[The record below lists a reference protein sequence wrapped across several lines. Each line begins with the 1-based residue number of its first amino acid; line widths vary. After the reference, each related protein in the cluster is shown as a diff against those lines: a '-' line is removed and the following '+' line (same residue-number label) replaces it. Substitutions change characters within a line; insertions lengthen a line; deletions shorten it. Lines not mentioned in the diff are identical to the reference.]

1 VKSSPQRL
9 GSRRTPP
16 EPFTAVSPPGDRPD
30 TQHRTNLVHHADI
43 VSILLFS
50 RRAKDPDEGLVA
62 AARRLGLDAAV
73 VTPSEAMSRVHP
85 GDLVV
90 NRLDVS
96 SSLDGVEA
104 GLGGLRR
111 LEHRGIRVVN
121 TARAQRAAH
130 DKLVTALHL
139 HRAGIPHPDTRYLS
153 VDAPSPLAPPLV
165 VKPRFGSW
173 GRDVFRCRDTEE
185 LARCLGLVR
194 RRPWFRKHG
203 ALVQPLLPGEGRDL
217 RILVAGS
224 AVVGAVERMAAA
236 GEWRTNVSLGAARHP
251 IVPSEPACAVAIEA
265 VAALRIDFACVDV
278 LFLPDGRPVV
288 LEVNGAPDFTAAY
301 SLDGSDVFEAVVQ
314 AFESLSHT
322 RPSSRSTQPGSDRDP
337 PDRAGVS
344 SA

>member
-1 VKSSPQRL
+1 
-9 GSRRTPP
+9 
-16 EPFTAVSPPGDRPD
+16 
-30 TQHRTNLVHHADI
+30 

-50 RRAKDPDEGLVA
+50 GRAKDPDEGLVA
-62 AARRLGLDAAV
+62 AARRLGLDAAI
-73 VTPSEAMSRVHP
+73 VTPSEALSRARP

-96 SSLDGVEA
+96 PSLDGVEA

-111 LEHRGIRVVN
+111 LERRGFRVVN

-130 DKLVTALHL
+130 DKLITALHL

-153 VDAPSPLAPPLV
+153 VGAPSPLAPPLV

-173 GRDVFRCRDTEE
+173 GRDVFRCRDAGE
-185 LARCLGLVR
+185 LARCLGHVR

-217 RILVAGS
+217 RIVVAGS

-251 IVPSEPACAVAIEA
+251 IVPSEPACGVAIEA
-265 VAALRIDFACVDV
+265 VAALRIDFACDV

-301 SLDGSDVFEAVVQ
+301 SLDGSDVFEVVVQ
-314 AFESLSHT
+314 AFESLSHN
-322 RPSSRSTQPGSDRDP
+322 RPSSRSSQPGSDREP